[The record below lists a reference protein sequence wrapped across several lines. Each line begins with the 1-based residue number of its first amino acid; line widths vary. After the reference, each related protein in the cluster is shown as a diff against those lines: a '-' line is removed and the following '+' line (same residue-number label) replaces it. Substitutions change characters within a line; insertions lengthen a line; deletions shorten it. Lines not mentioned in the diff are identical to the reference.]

1 MRIFSSKQMQD
12 KLEKEIKM
20 PRNTNND
27 VSQFLDTFRDLNKL
41 YWSKL
46 CTPLEEVQSVRE
58 QLARLENSVNN
69 LSTTLKTKDEN
80 YSKYLEQS
88 KEHKA

>member
-1 MRIFSSKQMQD
+1 MQD
-12 KLEKEIKM
+12 KLEKEVKM

-27 VSQFLDTFRDLNKL
+27 VSQFLDTFKDLKKL

-46 CTPLEEVQSVRE
+46 CTPLEEVQSIRE

-88 KEHKA
+88 KEHKAQL